1 MNEIIIKLEEK
12 NRRLKIGIIIA
23 IVLLIIPILY
33 LLLLMEFFTT
43 RRVCATKKPIIY
55 LYPTEE
61 TNVTVKLGNE
71 KLLTSTYPKYEDSWM
86 VTAYPNGN
94 LKDLKTGR
102 SLYSLYWEGKNNSI
116 STTDEGFIVKGSD
129 TISFLE
135 EKLKTLGLNERESE
149 EFIIYWLPK
158 MEHNKYNYIRFASIN
173 EINKNMPL
181 YVDPNP
187 DTIIR
192 VLMVFKP
199 LNKEIKVKEQKLT
212 TPERR
217 GFTLVEWGGTEI
229 K

>member
-1 MNEIIIKLEEK
+1 MVKAWGYASDPEIDYDE
-12 NRRLKIGIIIA
+12 
-23 IVLLIIPILY
+23 
-33 LLLLMEFFTT
+33 
-43 RRVCATKKPIIY
+43 KPIIY
-55 LYPTEE
+55 LYPENE

-71 KLLTSTYPKYEDSWM
+71 KILTSTYPKYEDKWM

-94 LKDLKTGR
+94 LVDLKTGR
-102 SLYSLYWEGKNNSI
+102 NLYSLYWEGKNYNS
-116 STTDEGFIVKGSD
+116 TVTDEGFIVNGSD

-135 EKLKTLGLNERESE
+135 EKLKALGLNERESE
-149 EFIIYWLPK
+149 EFIIYWLPR
-158 MEHNKYNYIRFASIN
+158 MEHNKYNYIRFASID
-173 EINKNMPL
+173 EINSIMPL

-199 LNKEIKVKEQKLT
+199 LNQKINVKEQKFT
-212 TPERR
+212 TPERK

>member
-1 MNEIIIKLEEK
+1 
-12 NRRLKIGIIIA
+12 
-23 IVLLIIPILY
+23 
-33 LLLLMEFFTT
+33 
-43 RRVCATKKPIIY
+43 
-55 LYPTEE
+55 
-61 TNVTVKLGNE
+61 
-71 KLLTSTYPKYEDSWM
+71 
-86 VTAYPNGN
+86 
-94 LKDLKTGR
+94 
-102 SLYSLYWEGKNNSI
+102 
-116 STTDEGFIVKGSD
+116 
-129 TISFLE
+129 
-135 EKLKTLGLNERESE
+135 
-149 EFIIYWLPK
+149 